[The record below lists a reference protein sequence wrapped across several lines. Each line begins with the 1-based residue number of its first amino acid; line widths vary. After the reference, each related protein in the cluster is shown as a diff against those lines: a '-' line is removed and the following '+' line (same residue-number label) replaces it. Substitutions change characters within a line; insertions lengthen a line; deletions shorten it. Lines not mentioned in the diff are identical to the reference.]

1 MRRIRFFLAL
11 FLLGWAAPV
20 LAEVQVHFQS
30 KDFAS
35 TFPHAF
41 VRLTGTDPA
50 TGQPIDTNYGFTP
63 TGVGPG
69 ILLGPV
75 QGMIQTV
82 DPVYVSRS
90 DLHFT
95 LNLSDEE
102 YRAVLAIVEKW
113 RTAPQPSYRLNSRNC
128 VHFVAE
134 VATALGLHAPE
145 MKGLMKKPKS
155 YLRKVTADN
164 LALIQQWQL
173 RHAAREPVPAKPA
186 PAAPISASASPSR

>member
-1 MRRIRFFLAL
+1 MRRLRLFLAL
-11 FLLGWAAPV
+11 ILLGWAAPGF
-20 LAEVQVHFQS
+20 AEVHVHFQS

-41 VRLTGTDPA
+41 VRLTGSDPA

-75 QGMIQTV
+75 RGMIQTV

-95 LNLSDEE
+95 LPLSDEQ

-113 RTAPQPSYRLNSRNC
+113 RAAPQPSYRLNSRNC

-134 VATALGLHAPE
+134 VAAALGLHAPE
-145 MKGLMKKPKS
+145 VKGLMKKPKS

-164 LALIQQWQL
+164 LALIQQWPL
-173 RHAAREPVPAKPA
+173 RHAARQPDPATTAPPA
-186 PAAPISASASPSR
+186 PVAASASPSR